1 MNPYANED
9 FIAGLIGGLIIALV
23 ACFITWGTTRDSMRT
38 KAVEHGAAKYILA
51 TPTSTEATFVW
62 ITNRVTND

>member
-1 MNPYANED
+1 MNPHANED

-23 ACFITWGTTRDSMRT
+23 ACLIAWDTARDSMRT
-38 KAVEHGAAKYILA
+38 KAVQHGAAKYILA

-62 ITNRVTND
+62 ITNKVTND

>member
-1 MNPYANED
+1 MNSYANED

-23 ACFITWGTTRDSMRT
+23 ACFITWRFTRDSMQT
-38 KAVEHGAAKYILA
+38 KAVQHGAAKYILA

-62 ITNRVTND
+62 VTNRVVQE